1 MARKAIPTSPH
12 VLALIE
18 NARMNTASAALPVR
32 ERGDI
37 ARCHQGRHRIV
48 KLRARH
54 HDRDQ

>member
-1 MARKAIPTSPH
+1 MARKAIPTSPR

-18 NARMNTASAALPVR
+18 NTRVNTASAALPVR

-37 ARCHQGRHRIV
+37 ARSPQGRHRNV

-54 HDRDQ
+54 HARDQ